1 MSWLIC
7 IAIIAVFLYY
17 RRNKV
22 VVGSNYSKSTQ
33 YVRLWLLPVFQFVVC
48 IIIVLFSFAMLN
60 FLLSNSP
67 FMDQIISENLGVF
80 SSIASDTFNDYRT
93 EKLTPHIE
101 SMNNLHRYATYIFYI
116 SIVSLSFHIYV
127 LKNKICSKQTVL
139 GFAILLT
146 VVILILDY
154 YYLYDSSKG
163 FSAFASTETLGLW
176 GLFGKNENETIESSI
191 DGVCTLG
198 VVFFFLHYYHNIW
211 LRQYYDEVDE
221 TGITSTESLTE
232 TDCSDEQSD
241 ESKKYQNLKDLK
253 ALLDAG
259 ILTQEEFDAQKKEI
273 LNGD

>member
-7 IAIIAVFLYY
+7 IAVVGVFLYY

-22 VVGSNYSKSTQ
+22 VVASNLSKSTQ
-33 YVRLWLLPVFQFVVC
+33 YIRLWLLPIFQFVVC
-48 IIIVLFSFAMLN
+48 AIIVFFSFAALN

-67 FMDQIISENLGVF
+67 FMDQIIKENLGVF

-101 SMNNLHRYATYIFYI
+101 SMNNLHKYATYIFYL
-116 SIVSLSFHIYV
+116 SIVSLISHIYV
-127 LKNKICSKQTVL
+127 LKNKICSKQIVF
-139 GFAILLT
+139 GFAFLFT

-176 GLFGKNENETIESSI
+176 GLFGKNENETIESAI

-198 VVFFFLHYYHNIW
+198 VILFFFHYYHNIW

-221 TGITSTESLTE
+221 TDITSTGSFTE
-232 TDCSDEQSD
+232 TDSSDEKSD
-241 ESKKYQNLKDLK
+241 NSKKYQNLKKLK

-259 ILTQEEFDAQKKEI
+259 ILTQAEFDAQKKEI
-273 LNGD
+273 LNS

>member
-7 IAIIAVFLYY
+7 IAVVGAFLYY

-22 VVGSNYSKSTQ
+22 VAASNLSGTIQ
-33 YVRLWLLPVFQFVVC
+33 YLRLWMLPLFQLAVC
-48 IIIVLFSFAMLN
+48 AIIVFISFADLN
-60 FLLSNSP
+60 FLSSKSP
-67 FMDQIISENLGVF
+67 FMNQIIRENLGVF
-80 SSIASDTFNDYRT
+80 SSFASDTFNDYRA

-116 SIVSLSFHIYV
+116 SIVSLFFHIYV

-139 GFAILLT
+139 GFAILFT

-154 YYLYDSSKG
+154 NYLYIGSKG
-163 FSAFASTETLGLW
+163 FSAFASTETLGIW
-176 GLFGKNENETIESSI
+176 GLLGKSENETIESAI

-198 VVFFFLHYYHNIW
+198 VILFFFHYYHNIW
-211 LRQYYDEVDE
+211 LSQYYEEVDE
-221 TGITSTESLTE
+221 TNITSMESLTE
-232 TDCSDEQSD
+232 TDGSDEQSD
-241 ESKKYQNLKDLK
+241 DSKKYQDLKDLK

-259 ILTQEEFDAQKKEI
+259 ILTQEEFDTQKKEI